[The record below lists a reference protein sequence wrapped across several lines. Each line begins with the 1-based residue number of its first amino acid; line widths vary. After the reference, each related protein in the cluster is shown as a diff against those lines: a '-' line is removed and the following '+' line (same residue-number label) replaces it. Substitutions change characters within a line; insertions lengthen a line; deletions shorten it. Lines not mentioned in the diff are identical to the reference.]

1 MISHHKQTLIS
12 LFEKC
17 YKIYSKPQES
27 AKECLEVQ
35 EVLIQK
41 ISYIE
46 RKIRERRREIK
57 ALKSELGGREVRLSK
72 DDARKAKDK
81 IKRCQY
87 QIDEYQD
94 LIMIYRDV
102 GDALAFSYIDRWDI
116 KPLSIKE
123 APGTLSGKSGSRL
136 ERKILRK
143 TFSLGHIVLLNDI
156 TNCLRYGDITVP
168 KNGKFMVIEAKS
180 GKHQTERDVRQA
192 AEANKLLNFLVT
204 DNTDNLYKQDGIFQR
219 VGFGEEEKHYRDKV
233 KELIFEA
240 IKNET
245 SVAEVENGLFYI
257 VSTHFKP
264 EVASDLFKKCVGRPL
279 AGLITRSNTGKAYFP
294 ILLTIQD
301 SELAYR
307 FYNGQISIVTI
318 LDLGVIENKLRSH
331 NLNFHFIENDE
342 DWMAE
347 ITKNETPI
355 MKIGRPLWHR
365 LYSEFISLDWFINE
379 IILHLV
385 KSLVLYPE

>member
-81 IKRCQY
+81 IKRCHY

-94 LIMIYRDV
+94 LIEVYRDV
-102 GDALAFSYIDRWDI
+102 GDALAFSYLDRWDI

-123 APGTLSGKSGSRL
+123 APGTLSGKKGTRL
-136 ERKILRK
+136 ERQILRK
-143 TFSLGHIVLLNDI
+143 AFSLGHIVLLNDI

-168 KNGKFMVIEAKS
+168 KDGKFMVIEAKS

-192 AEANKLLNFLVT
+192 AEANKLFNFYAT
-204 DNTDNLYKQDGIFQR
+204 DNTDNLYKQDGIFKR
-219 VGFGEEEKHYRDKV
+219 FGFGEEEKHYRDKV
-233 KELIFEA
+233 KELIFRALENK
-240 IKNET
+240 I
-245 SVAEVENGLFYI
+245 SVVEVENGLFYI
-257 VSTHFKP
+257 ASTQFKE
-264 EVASDLFKKCVGRPL
+264 EVASDILKKCTGKPL
-279 AGLITRSNTGKAYFP
+279 AGLLTRNYLGKAYFP
-294 ILLTIQD
+294 TILTIQD
-301 SELAYR
+301 SELTYK
-307 FYNGQISIVTI
+307 FYNGQISIITI
-318 LDLGVIENKLRSH
+318 IDSGVIKDKLHSH
-331 NLNFHFIENDE
+331 NLNFHLIENSDE
-342 DWMAE
+342 WMAE
-347 ITKNETPI
+347 VTENETPI
-355 MKIGRPLWHR
+355 MKIGHSLWYR

-379 IILHLV
+379 IILHVV
-385 KSLVLYPE
+385 KSPVLHQE